1 MSRRRQSV
9 PGFAVLLGIV
19 IAAGGVLA
27 MTAGAAD
34 PNEGAVSLD
43 QTKTGWTG
51 KQYAS
56 GSSSLPEARSAQA
69 VCSVPGDDLCDHF
82 ELSADIDPSHWDS
95 NNGGVQVQISW
106 PSETDDFDLYVYDS
120 QGNVVGS
127 SANAGTSSE
136 RVFIDDASGD
146 YQVRVVPWDVTDSGY
161 GGGAWVESRADV
173 AGDVPQEPLSN
184 VRCRNGQAGPFPCRK
199 VKLESFMPPNP
210 IGGGELS

>member
-34 PNEGAVSLD
+34 PNEGGVSLE

-51 KQYAS
+51 KQYAT
-56 GSSSLPEARSAQA
+56 GASSVPESRSAQA

-82 ELSADIDPSHWDS
+82 DLNADVDSSHWES
-95 NNGGVQVQISW
+95 NRGGVQVLISW
-106 PSETDDFDLYVYDS
+106 ASEQDDFDLYVYDP

-127 SANAGTSSE
+127 SANAGT
-136 RVFIDDASGD
+136 
-146 YQVRVVPWDVTDSGY
+146 T
-161 GGGAWVESRADV
+161 
-173 AGDVPQEPLSN
+173 
-184 VRCRNGQAGPFPCRK
+184 
-199 VKLESFMPPNP
+199 
-210 IGGGELS
+210 

>member
-82 ELSADIDPSHWDS
+82 ELSADIDTSHWDA
-95 NNGGVQVQISW
+95 NRGGVEVRISW
-106 PSETDDFDLYVYDS
+106 PSEDDDFDLYVYDS
-120 QGNVVGS
+120 RGNTVGS
-127 SANAGTSSE
+127 SATAGGTSE
-136 RVFIDDASGD
+136 RVFIENASGG
-146 YQVRVVPWDVTDSGY
+146 YQVRVVPWSVTDSDY
-161 GGGAWVESRADV
+161 AGGAWIES
-173 AGDVPQEPLSN
+173 
-184 VRCRNGQAGPFPCRK
+184 
-199 VKLESFMPPNP
+199 
-210 IGGGELS
+210 